1 MLAGVMIGT
10 EAESGRRVSEL
21 LHTES
26 CQDRL
31 DAHLHLYSTLAWS
44 SILITLIMG
53 FGSRMIVKRI
63 MEGRILAAARAWRVL
78 ASASFHAG
86 AILLVQFLLGV
97 ILLSMISC
105 PEACKCAEMPTQLY
119 LYPILCLFLGMVWL
133 YRGRSYHRLINN
145 TAATAALQQFDRQFS
160 AAQLNRAPSSEEVS
174 HVNGDVVVAMG
185 VPLEQ
190 TSLAAGPSKI

>member
-1 MLAGVMIGT
+1 MPAAGVMIGT

-21 LHTES
+21 PHTES
-26 CQDRL
+26 CQDRVV
-31 DAHLHLYSTLAWS
+31 AHLHLYSTLAWT
-44 SILITLIMG
+44 SIAISLFMG
-53 FGSRMIVKRI
+53 FGFRMIVKRI
-63 MEGRILAAARAWRVL
+63 MDGRVL
-78 ASASFHAG
+78 AAPAWRALAYASFLAG
-86 AILLVQFLLGV
+86 AAKFLLGL
-97 ILLSMISC
+97 ILLSMIGC

-190 TSLAAGPSKI
+190 TSPAAGPSKM

>member
-1 MLAGVMIGT
+1 M
-10 EAESGRRVSEL
+10 SEL
-21 LHTES
+21 PHTES

-31 DAHLHLYSTLAWS
+31 VAQLNLYSKVAWTC
-44 SILITLIMG
+44 IVITLIMG
-53 FGSRMIVKRI
+53 FGFRIIVKRI

-78 ASASFHAG
+78 AYASFLAG
-86 AILLVQFLLGV
+86 AAKFLLGL
-97 ILLSMISC
+97 ILLSMIGC

-145 TAATAALQQFDRQFS
+145 TAATAALQQFG

-190 TSLAAGPSKI
+190 TSPAAGPSKM

>member
-1 MLAGVMIGT
+1 M
-10 EAESGRRVSEL
+10 RKVSEL
-21 LHTES
+21 PHTES

-31 DAHLHLYSTLAWS
+31 DAHLHLYSTLAWT
-44 SILITLIMG
+44 SIAITLIMG

-63 MEGRILAAARAWRVL
+63 MDGRILAAARAWRVL

-133 YRGRSYHRLINN
+133 YRGRSYHRLRNT
-145 TAATAALQQFDRQFS
+145 TAATAVLQQFDRQFS

-174 HVNGDVVVAMG
+174 HLNGDVVVVMG

-190 TSLAAGPSKI
+190 TSPAAGAWPEQRR

>member
-1 MLAGVMIGT
+1 M
-10 EAESGRRVSEL
+10 SEL
-21 LHTES
+21 PHTES

-31 DAHLHLYSTLAWS
+31 VAQLNLYSKVAWTC
-44 SILITLIMG
+44 IVITLIMG
-53 FGSRMIVKRI
+53 FGFRIIVKRI

-119 LYPILCLFLGMVWL
+119 LYPILCIFLGMVWL

-145 TAATAALQQFDRQFS
+145 TAATAALQQFG

-190 TSLAAGPSKI
+190 TSPAAGPSKI

>member
-1 MLAGVMIGT
+1 
-10 EAESGRRVSEL
+10 
-21 LHTES
+21 
-26 CQDRL
+26 
-31 DAHLHLYSTLAWS
+31 
-44 SILITLIMG
+44 MG

-63 MEGRILAAARAWRVL
+63 MEGRMLAAPAWRAL
-78 ASASFHAG
+78 AYASFLAG
-86 AILLVQFLLGV
+86 AAKFLLGL
-97 ILLSMISC
+97 ILLSMIGC

-145 TAATAALQQFDRQFS
+145 TAATAALQQFG

-174 HVNGDVVVAMG
+174 HVTGDVVVAMG

-190 TSLAAGPSKI
+190 TSPAAGPSKM

>member
-31 DAHLHLYSTLAWS
+31 DAHLHLYSTLAWT
-44 SILITLIMG
+44 SIAITLIMG

-63 MEGRILAAARAWRVL
+63 MDGRILAAARAWRVL
-78 ASASFHAG
+78 AYASFLAG
-86 AILLVQFLLGV
+86 AAKFLLGL
-97 ILLSMISC
+97 ILLSMIGC

-145 TAATAALQQFDRQFS
+145 TAATAALQQFDAQFS

>member
-1 MLAGVMIGT
+1 MIGT

-21 LHTES
+21 PHTES
-26 CQDRL
+26 CQDRVV
-31 DAHLHLYSTLAWS
+31 AHLHLYSTLAWT
-44 SILITLIMG
+44 SIAITLIMG

-63 MEGRILAAARAWRVL
+63 RDGRILPAARAWRVL
-78 ASASFHAG
+78 AYASFLAG
-86 AILLVQFLLGV
+86 AAKFLLGL
-97 ILLSMISC
+97 ILLSMIGC

-119 LYPILCLFLGMVWL
+119 LYPILCIFLGMVWL

-145 TAATAALQQFDRQFS
+145 TAATAALQQFG

-190 TSLAAGPSKI
+190 TSPAAGPSKM